1 MELEQDGNT
10 YVAAGIVPALS
21 QGTQESRH
29 HGALGTPTP
38 PHPDACR
45 IAAVTFLL
53 SFLYFL
59 YEN

>member
-21 QGTQESRH
+21 QGTQEGRH
-29 HGALGTPTP
+29 HGALGTPP
-38 PHPDACR
+38 ALDACR